1 MRYLLFNVFIL
12 ILILCLNIVL
22 TTSDTCI
29 QYSAKDSDE
38 YWDAV
43 SKCPVCTS
51 MKSCGFCMSSL
62 QCLEGN
68 EKGPTTGLPC
78 SSWSFSNSS
87 CPG

>member
-1 MRYLLFNVFIL
+1 MRYFLLNVFIF
-12 ILILCLNIVL
+12 ILILCLNV
-22 TTSDTCI
+22 TTSSTCN

-43 SKCPVCTS
+43 SKCPECTNIIG
-51 MKSCGFCMSSL
+51 CGFCMSSL

-68 EKGPTTGLPC
+68 DKGPTADLPC
-78 SSWSFSNSS
+78 SSWSFSNNS